1 MQTVF
6 CVSYS
11 EPISNQHI
19 FTYFLFNQLDSRFH
33 LFLRKTEAAVKGD
46 VRVDMFIF
54 DIEHSVKQ
62 VQLWKVVME
71 GDSWKGSYRTPL
83 RFDPY
88 NDVKKKYKS
97 VEIIRSQ
104 DT

>member
-11 EPISNQHI
+11 EPISNQHT
-19 FTYFLFNQLDSRFH
+19 FTYFPFNQLDSRFH
-33 LFLRKTEAAVKGD
+33 FFLRKTEAAAKGE

-62 VQLWKVVME
+62 VQLEKLVE
-71 GDSWKGSYRTPL
+71 QGDYWKGSYRTPL
-83 RFDPY
+83 RFYPY
-88 NDVKKKYKS
+88 NDVKK
-97 VEIIRSQ
+97 
-104 DT
+104 

>member
-1 MQTVF
+1 V
-6 CVSYS
+6 
-11 EPISNQHI
+11 
-19 FTYFLFNQLDSRFH
+19 
-33 LFLRKTEAAVKGD
+33 AAVKGED
-46 VRVDMFIF
+46 HVDMFIF
-54 DIEHSVKQ
+54 DIKHNVKQ
-62 VQLWKVVME
+62 VQLRKLVME

-97 VEIIRSQ
+97 VEIISQ